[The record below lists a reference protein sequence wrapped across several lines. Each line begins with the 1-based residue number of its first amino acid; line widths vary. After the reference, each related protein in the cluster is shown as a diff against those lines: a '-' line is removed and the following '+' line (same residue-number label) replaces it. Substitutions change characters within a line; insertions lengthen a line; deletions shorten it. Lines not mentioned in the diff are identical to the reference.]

1 MGEYVGE
8 KNREITGKYEC
19 EKTGKYPRE
28 KTGNTREKKQENTRE
43 KKQEIRTAVRIY
55 EVRLGMI
62 KCVKPV
68 SKTFRPK

>member
-1 MGEYVGE
+1 M
-8 KNREITGKYEC
+8 GKYEC

-28 KTGNTREKKQENTRE
+28 KTGNTREKN
-43 KKQEIRTAVRIY
+43 QEIPTAVRIY

-68 SKTFRPK
+68 SKTFRPR